1 MSHSY
6 VSKKKKAADLKST
19 AYTFTVVGAG
29 GLVFDLFGVIRDL
42 STKGT
47 LGGNVMTP
55 IVMGVMF
62 LIFLIIGIRSF
73 TDAKQTAAASVQ
85 EEQFFEKLTEDFRKN
100 HSAKEIDSMCDTAD
114 KDQIYFARYDVMQH
128 ILLEQAPDLEES
140 FSDHIIETLYAE
152 FFTE

>member
-19 AYTFTVVGAG
+19 AYTFTVVGAV
-29 GLVFDLFGVIRDL
+29 GLAFDLFGVIRDL
-42 STKGT
+42 SSKGT
-47 LGGNVMTP
+47 LGGNVMAS

-73 TDAKQTAAASVQ
+73 TDAKRTATASVQ
-85 EEQFFEKLTEDFRKN
+85 EEQLFEKLTEDFRKN
-100 HSAKEIDSMCDTAD
+100 HSANEIDAMCDTSE
-114 KDQIYFARYDVMQH
+114 KDQIYFARYDAMQH
-128 ILLEQAPDLEES
+128 ILLERAPDLEES
-140 FSDHIIETLYAE
+140 FLDHIIETLYAE

>member
-19 AYTFTVVGAG
+19 AYTFTVVGTV
-29 GLVFDLFGVIRDL
+29 GLAFDLFGVIRDL
-42 STKGT
+42 SSKGT
-47 LGGNVMTP
+47 LGGNVMAP

-73 TDAKQTAAASVQ
+73 TDAKRTATASVQ
-85 EEQFFEKLTEDFRKN
+85 EEQLFEKLTEDFRKN
-100 HSAKEIDSMCDTAD
+100 HSANEIDAMCDTSE
-114 KDQIYFARYDVMQH
+114 KNQIYFARYDAMQH

-140 FSDHIIETLYAE
+140 FLDHIIETLYAE